1 MKKIIIIITFLFIS
15 LSFSFALTLQDIKVK
30 IVVTIAHALVKSKN
44 VKVDLNDKNFL
55 YGING
60 KKGDVVFVKNCK
72 KADIII
78 TDSIK
83 YIQKN
88 CRNKLIFVTNYRA
101 YKTTPNAVG
110 ALFWQKGR
118 PVIIFNKKVIRKKHI
133 NLPDQFKQYED

>member
-1 MKKIIIIITFLFIS
+1 MVSVLFFIS
-15 LSFSFALTLQDIKVK
+15 LSLYSFSLTLEDIKIR
-30 IVVTIAHALVKSKN
+30 IVAAVAHALSKDKIVKIELQN
-44 VKVDLNDKNFL
+44 NRFL
-55 YGING
+55 TDIEG
-60 KKGDVVFVKNCK
+60 KKDHIVFVDNCK

-83 YIQKN
+83 YIKKD

-101 YKTTPNAVG
+101 YKTTPDAVG